1 MSEIQSIVFIPNG
14 KNKWNSSKARNWLKA
29 HNFKPIKRVDKLKSS
44 ETGKVTQL
52 RYRIADPSKFK
63 RFITKKTSEE
73 INFIIGFE
81 K

>member
-1 MSEIQSIVFIPNG
+1 MSKIQSIVFIPNG
-14 KNKWNSSKARNWLKA
+14 KNKWNSSRARAWLKT
-29 HNFKPIKRVDKLKSS
+29 NKFNPIKRVDKLKSS
-44 ETGKVTQL
+44 ETGKVIQL